1 MVMLKKRNTVNDI
14 SPNRIGKC
22 VCIIM
27 VQLKKKILDVGYLL
41 HTKLRE

>member
-27 VQLKKKILDVGYLL
+27 VQLKKILDVGYLL
-41 HTKLRE
+41 HAKLRE